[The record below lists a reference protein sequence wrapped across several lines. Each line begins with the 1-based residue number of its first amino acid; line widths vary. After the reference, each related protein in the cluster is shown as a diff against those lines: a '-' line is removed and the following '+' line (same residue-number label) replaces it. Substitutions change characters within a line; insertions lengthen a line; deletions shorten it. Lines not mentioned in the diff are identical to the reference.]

1 MNNNKLNR
9 KLEIVPGEKKEYKGN
24 TFVGFLACTLILALI
39 IGFIYY
45 LQSKGIIDITKILA
59 WKIII

>member
-1 MNNNKLNR
+1 MNNKLNR

-24 TFVGFLACTLILALI
+24 TFVGFLACTFILALI

>member
-1 MNNNKLNR
+1 MNNDKLNR

-24 TFVGFLACTLILALI
+24 TFVGFLACRFILALI

-45 LQSKGIIDITKILA
+45 LQSKWIIDITKILA
-59 WKIII
+59 